1 MKKIKIILF
10 VILMISSGQLCIAQ
24 SVNAKVDSATVQNEN
39 SESVAKQT
47 HMQSQSQNQNQNQKG
62 NKGNQQENMGSV
74 NGKKT
79 VKQIKGAKPDMTKAR
94 GARPPKIVRPSGSG
108 IPKGIGKPGGVM
120 RRGGR

>member
-47 HMQSQSQNQNQNQKG
+47 HMQSQNQNQNQKG

-79 VKQIKGAKPDMTKAR
+79 VKQIFK
-94 GARPPKIVRPSGSG
+94 
-108 IPKGIGKPGGVM
+108 
-120 RRGGR
+120 